1 MQINIIKKQLDEI
14 IKEQPKVCIVLGSG
28 LNNFISEIKDK
39 QHLSYSKINN
49 FLSTNVKGHA
59 GEFIFG
65 YINKIPILCANGR
78 FHYYEGHSIEDV
90 GIIISLFNLY
100 EPKKYIIT
108 NSSGTVRLNWEIGDL
123 MIVEKFIDFSFIKS
137 NSIRTYLLNVEKRKM
152 YNNIADELKINLR
165 YGTYTYTI
173 GPTYETAAEIKEIQK
188 IGGDAVG
195 MSTFPEYLNCKKLKI
210 NPVIISCLTN
220 YGAGLKEKKVLHS
233 HVLKNAKKTNEKFNL
248 LIKKIIENI
257 EI

>member
-1 MQINIIKKQLDEI
+1 MQINIIKKQLDKI
-14 IKEQPKVCIVLGSG
+14 IQDQPKVCIVLGSG
-28 LNNFISEIKDK
+28 LNNFIDEIRYK
-39 QHLSYSKINN
+39 QYLPYNKINN
-49 FLSTNVKGHA
+49 FLSTNVKGHK

-78 FHYYEGHSIEDV
+78 FHYYEGHSMEDV

-100 EPKKYIIT
+100 KPKKYLIT
-108 NSSGTVRLNWEIGDL
+108 NSSGTVRLNWDIGDL

-137 NSIRTYLLNVEKRKM
+137 NIIRTYLLNIEKREM
-152 YNNIADELKINLR
+152 YNNIADELEINLR

-210 NPVIISCLTN
+210 NPIIISCLTN

-233 HVLKNAKKTNEKFNL
+233 HVLKNAQKTNKKFNL
-248 LIKKIIENI
+248 LIKKIIKNI
-257 EI
+257 